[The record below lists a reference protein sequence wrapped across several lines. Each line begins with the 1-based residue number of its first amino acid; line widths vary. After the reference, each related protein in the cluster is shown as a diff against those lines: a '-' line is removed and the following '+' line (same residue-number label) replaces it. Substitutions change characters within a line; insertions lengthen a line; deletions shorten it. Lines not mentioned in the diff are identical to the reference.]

1 MEIPHRQLSDEALL
15 GVIEEY
21 ISREGTDYGHR
32 EYSFEEKIEK
42 RGDHGTALETSRARG
57 PRLRR
62 AARRAPWATSARP
75 STSCSRRRESH
86 GCRHFGRRSILS
98 AAR

>member
-42 RGDHGTALETSRARG
+42 VRSQLIKGEIKLLFDSKTASKVMQ
-57 PRLRR
+57 
-62 AARRAPWATSARP
+62 
-75 STSCSRRRESH
+75 
-86 GCRHFGRRSILS
+86 I
-98 AAR
+98 

>member
-42 RGDHGTALETSRARG
+42 V
-57 PRLRR
+57 
-62 AARRAPWATSARP
+62 
-75 STSCSRRRESH
+75 
-86 GCRHFGRRSILS
+86 RSQLIKGEIKLLFDS
-98 AAR
+98 KQHRVI